1 MKKAWQ
7 TLCHAFFMLMSL
19 TEALIFNFWCLCRCQ
34 ERLFSL
40 FGAYVVDRSAYF
52 CFLVFMSLTGA
63 IIFAFWCLCHCQER
77 LFLLFGVYVVVRSDY
92 FQFFV
97 LHTLYLT

>member
-19 TEALIFNFWCLCRCQ
+19 TEALIFAFWCLCRCQ
-34 ERLFSL
+34 KRLFL
-40 FGAYVVDRSAYF
+40 FFGAYVVD
-52 CFLVFMSLTGA
+52 
-63 IIFAFWCLCHCQER
+63 
-77 LFLLFGVYVVVRSDY
+77 RSDY

-97 LHTLYLT
+97 LMSLTEAIIFAF